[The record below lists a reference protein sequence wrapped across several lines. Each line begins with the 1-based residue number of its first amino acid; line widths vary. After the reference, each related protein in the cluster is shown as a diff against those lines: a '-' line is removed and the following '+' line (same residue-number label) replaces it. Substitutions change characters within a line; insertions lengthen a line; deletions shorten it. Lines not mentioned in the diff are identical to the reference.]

1 MQHFLCFPAAMP
13 RPIQAL
19 IHTDALTH
27 NLQRCRQAAGESKVW
42 AVVKANAY
50 GHGIERA
57 YEGLRGADGFALLD
71 LAEAERIRALGW
83 RGPILLLEGVFD
95 PRDLELCSRLGLWH
109 TIHSDE
115 QLDMLA
121 GHKTLQPHK
130 VFLKLNSG
138 MQRLGF
144 APERLRAAYARL
156 QALPQVDDIGLMTHF
171 ATADAAVPG
180 LDAAWQVFQTTT
192 AELPGERS
200 VCNSAALL
208 RHPGLAE
215 QTDWVRPG
223 IALYGSSPDFPE
235 HGIAHWNLQPTM
247 SLRSE
252 LISVR
257 ELQPGDSVGYGAMFT
272 AERPMRI
279 GVVACGYAD
288 GYPRVAPT
296 GTPVLVAGLR
306 SRTLGRVSMDML
318 AVDLSPESTGIP
330 VDVDVGVGTEVTL
343 WGRSSCGK
351 VLPIDEVAA
360 SAGTLG
366 YELMCALAQRVP
378 VEVTE

>member
-1 MQHFLCFPAAMP
+1 M
-13 RPIQAL
+13 
-19 IHTDALTH
+19 
-27 NLQRCRQAAGESKVW
+27 
-42 AVVKANAY
+42 VKANAY

-171 ATADAAVPG
+171 ATADAAV
-180 LDAAWQVFQTTT
+180 AAV
-192 AELPGERS
+192 AP
-200 VCNSAALL
+200 AA
-208 RHPGLAE
+208 RRG
-215 QTDWVRPG
+215 G
-223 IALYGSSPDFPE
+223 
-235 HGIAHWNLQPTM
+235 TM
-247 SLRSE
+247 SRTTFSSTTDSTANQSV
-252 LISVR
+252 SVR
-257 ELQPGDSVGYGAMFT
+257 TSMLSWFAMFCSQ
-272 AERPMRI
+272 AM
-279 GVVACGYAD
+279 
-288 GYPRVAPT
+288 
-296 GTPVLVAGLR
+296 
-306 SRTLGRVSMDML
+306 
-318 AVDLSPESTGIP
+318 
-330 VDVDVGVGTEVTL
+330 
-343 WGRSSCGK
+343 
-351 VLPIDEVAA
+351 
-360 SAGTLG
+360 
-366 YELMCALAQRVP
+366 
-378 VEVTE
+378 